1 MLHTRLGQLL
11 LDAGCV
17 TSAQL
22 HEALARQQDTRQP
35 LGQIL
40 CERQI
45 ISQETLLKFLSQQ
58 YGLATA
64 YPFPVDVVPQLA
76 TCMPEAWAQHH
87 VAVPLKKVG
96 RRLTVAL
103 ADPANLHVLDEVR
116 FRTGLQVIPVIALET
131 DIRQRI
137 RALYRRRDSDPRGDD
152 ARAGNWH
159 DAEADP
165 HDSPRSDGSLRMGV
179 EAILQSE
186 EMRALLDKASS
197 SLQYA
202 KPDAGAEALVEE
214 ESPVARLV
222 QTILERAA
230 GTGVSDVHL
239 EPHES
244 AVRVRFRLD
253 GVLHTVMT
261 YSLGLRNAVIS
272 RLKILSHLDIAERRL
287 PQDGRMTVA
296 LGAMQVLDVRLSVLP
311 SLHGEK
317 AVLRLLNRAGQL
329 VDLSALGMDAT
340 DTGTLLAALERP
352 HGMILV
358 VGPTGSGKT
367 TTLYS
372 ALQALN
378 TPDVNVVTVEDPV
391 EYHLTGITQVQIK
404 EEIGLGFAQ
413 ILRAFLR
420 QDPDIM
426 MVGEIRDLETA
437 QIAIRAALTG
447 HRVLSTLHTH
457 DAVQAVTRLLD
468 MGVASFMVASSVSVI
483 VAQRLVRRICSDC
496 QRPVD
501 RFSREHLREL
511 GFTHEEA
518 LIVTPMYGQGCA
530 GCHGTGYRGRLGLF
544 EVLPLSEVFRSRIL
558 EQHTAD
564 QLKQQALADGLK
576 TIRRSGLDKVK
587 QGLTTLEEVASVST
601 EDEARP
607 WRGSTPES
615 HGAGTPRPAPP
626 LT

>member
-17 TSAQL
+17 TAAQL
-22 HEALARQQDTRQP
+22 QEALTRQQETRQP

-40 CERQI
+40 CDRQV
-45 ISQETLLKFLSQQ
+45 ISEETLLKFLGQQ

-64 YPFPVDVVPQLA
+64 YPFPSDVTPQLA
-76 TCMPEAWAQHH
+76 NCVPQAWAQQH
-87 VAVPLKKVG
+87 VAVPVSQVG

-116 FRTGLQVIPVIALET
+116 FRTGLQMVPVIALET
-131 DIRQRI
+131 DIRQCIQTLYQRQDHG
-137 RALYRRRDSDPRGDD
+137 RHGGASLPASTPDADASAGVHGSPSSDEALRTVPRVDS
-152 ARAGNWH
+152 
-159 DAEADP
+159 
-165 HDSPRSDGSLRMGV
+165 
-179 EAILQSE
+179 ILQSE
-186 EMRALLDKASS
+186 EMMSLLDKASS
-197 SLQYA
+197 SLRYA
-202 KPDAGAEALVEE
+202 QPETGAEALVEE

-239 EPHES
+239 EPYES

-253 GVLHTVMT
+253 GVLHTAMT

-287 PQDGRMTVA
+287 PQDGRMTLE
-296 LGAMQVLDVRLSVLP
+296 LGARRTVDVRLSVLP

-329 VDLSALGMDAT
+329 VDLPALGLDAA
-340 DTGTLLAALERP
+340 DTETFLTALERP

-358 VGPTGSGKT
+358 TGPTGSGKT

-372 ALQALN
+372 ALQVLN
-378 TPDVNVVTVEDPV
+378 TPDVNIVTVEDPV
-391 EYHLTGITQVQIK
+391 EYHFTGITQVQIK

-457 DAVQAVTRLLD
+457 DAVRAVTRLLD
-468 MGVASFMVASSVSVI
+468 MGVDPFMVASSVSVI
-483 VAQRLVRRICSDC
+483 VAQRLVRRICPAC
-496 QRPVD
+496 QRPDD
-501 RFSREHLREL
+501 RISMEQLREL
-511 GFTHEEA
+511 GFTDAEA
-518 LIVTPMYGQGCA
+518 PTVAPVHGQGCIA
-530 GCHGTGYRGRLGLF
+530 CHGTGYKGRVGLF
-544 EVLPLSEVFRSRIL
+544 EVLPVSERFRSRTL
-558 EQHTAD
+558 ERQTAD
-564 QLKQQALADGLK
+564 QLKHQALADGLK
-576 TIRRSGLDKVK
+576 TIRRGGLDKIK
-587 QGLTTLEEVASVST
+587 QGLTTIEEVVSVST
-601 EDEARP
+601 ED
-607 WRGSTPES
+607 
-615 HGAGTPRPAPP
+615 
-626 LT
+626 

>member
-22 HEALARQQDTRQP
+22 QEALARQQATRQP

-40 CERQI
+40 FEQQI
-45 ISQETLLKFLSQQ
+45 ISEETLLKFLGQQ

-64 YPFPVDVVPQLA
+64 YPFPAEIAPDLANCVPQS
-76 TCMPEAWAQHH
+76 WAQQH
-87 VAVPLKKVG
+87 VAVPLNKVG
-96 RRLTVAL
+96 RRLTVAV

-116 FRTGLQVIPVIALET
+116 FRTELQVMPVIALES
-131 DIRQRI
+131 DIRRCIQSLYQRQDHS
-137 RALYRRRDSDPRGDD
+137 RPGGSSSPASMH
-152 ARAGNWH
+152 AA
-159 DAEADP
+159 
-165 HDSPRSDGSLRMGV
+165 DSPLRLHGPPSSEDSLRNV
-179 EAILQSE
+179 HRVDSILQSE
-186 EMRALLDKASS
+186 EMRALLDTASS
-197 SLQYA
+197 SLRYA
-202 KPDAGAEALVEE
+202 QSEAGSEALVEE
-214 ESPVARLV
+214 ESPVARLA

-239 EPHES
+239 EPYES

-253 GVLHTVMT
+253 GVLHTAMT

-287 PQDGRMTVA
+287 PQDGRMTLE
-296 LGAMQVLDVRLSVLP
+296 LGPKRTVDVRLSVLP

-329 VDLSALGMDAT
+329 VDLPALGLDAT
-340 DTGTLLAALERP
+340 GTEMFLTALERP

-358 VGPTGSGKT
+358 TGPTGSGKT

-372 ALQALN
+372 ALQVLN
-378 TPDVNVVTVEDPV
+378 TPDVNIVTVEDPV
-391 EYHLTGITQVQIK
+391 EYHFIGITQVQIK

-457 DAVQAVTRLLD
+457 DAVLAVTRLLE
-468 MGVASFMVASSVSVI
+468 MGVDPFMVASSVSVI
-483 VAQRLVRRICSDC
+483 VAQRLVRRICPGC
-496 QRPVD
+496 QQPDD
-501 RFSREHLREL
+501 RFSRKQLCDL
-511 GFTHEEA
+511 GFTEA
-518 LIVTPMYGQGCA
+518 ETPTVAPVRGQGCVA
-530 GCHGTGYRGRLGLF
+530 CHGTGYKGRIGLF
-544 EVLPLSEVFRSRIL
+544 EVLPLSESFRSRIL
-558 EQHTAD
+558 ERQNAD
-564 QLKQQALADGLK
+564 QLKQQALADGLT
-576 TIRRSGLDKVK
+576 TIRRSGLDKIK
-587 QGLTTLEEVASVST
+587 EGLTTVEGVVSVST
-601 EDEARP
+601 ED
-607 WRGSTPES
+607 
-615 HGAGTPRPAPP
+615 
-626 LT
+626 

>member
-17 TSAQL
+17 TAAQL
-22 HEALARQQDTRQP
+22 REALAQQQETRQP

-40 CERQI
+40 CERQV
-45 ISQETLLKFLSQQ
+45 ISEETLLKFLGQQ

-64 YPFPVDVVPQLA
+64 YPFPSDVAPQLA
-76 TCMPEAWAQHH
+76 NCVPQAWARQH
-87 VAVPLKKVG
+87 VAVPVNQAG

-116 FRTGLQVIPVIALET
+116 FRTGLQVIPVVALES
-131 DIRQRI
+131 DIRQCLQ
-137 RALYRRRDSDPRGDD
+137 ALYQGQDD
-152 ARAGNWH
+152 GRHDGSSAPANTYDAAAPARAASHSNEGESRAH
-159 DAEADP
+159 TV
-165 HDSPRSDGSLRMGV
+165 DS
-179 EAILQSE
+179 ILQSE
-186 EMRALLDKASS
+186 EMTSLLDKASS
-197 SLQYA
+197 SLRYA
-202 KPDAGAEALVEE
+202 QPEAGTEAVVEE

-239 EPHES
+239 EPDEGG
-244 AVRVRFRLD
+244 VRVRFRLD
-253 GVLHTVMT
+253 GVLHTAMT

-287 PQDGRMTVA
+287 PQDGRMTLE
-296 LGAMQVLDVRLSVLP
+296 LGGQRIVDARLSVLP

-329 VDLSALGMDAT
+329 VELAALGLDAT
-340 DTGTLLAALERP
+340 DTETFLTALERP

-358 VGPTGSGKT
+358 TGPTGSGKT
-367 TTLYS
+367 TTLYA

-378 TPDVNVVTVEDPV
+378 TPDVNIVTVEDPV
-391 EYHLTGITQVQIK
+391 EYHFTGITQVQIK
-404 EEIGLGFAQ
+404 EEIGLGFAR

-457 DAVQAVTRLLD
+457 DAVRAVTRLLD
-468 MGVASFMVASSVSVI
+468 MGVEPFMVASSVSVI
-483 VAQRLVRRICSDC
+483 VAQRLVRRICPDC
-496 QRPVD
+496 QRPDD
-501 RFSREHLREL
+501 RFSIQQLREA
-511 GFTHEEA
+511 GFTCAE
-518 LIVTPMYGQGCA
+518 VTSIAPMRGQGCVA
-530 GCHGTGYRGRLGLF
+530 CHGTGYKGRIGLF
-544 EVLPLSEVFRSRIL
+544 EVLPVSDQFRSRVL
-558 EQHTAD
+558 ERQTAE

-576 TIRRSGLDKVK
+576 TIRRSGLDKIK
-587 QGLTTLEEVASVST
+587 QGLTTMEEVVSVST
-601 EDEARP
+601 ED
-607 WRGSTPES
+607 
-615 HGAGTPRPAPP
+615 
-626 LT
+626 

>member
-22 HEALARQQDTRQP
+22 HEALARQQETRQP

-40 CERQI
+40 FEQQV
-45 ISQETLLKFLSQQ
+45 ISEETLLKFLGQQ

-64 YPFPVDVVPQLA
+64 YPFPADVAPQLA
-76 TCMPEAWAQHH
+76 SCVTQTWAQQH
-87 VAVPLKKVG
+87 VAVPLSKVG
-96 RRLTVAL
+96 RRLTVAV

-116 FRTGLQVIPVIALET
+116 FRTGLQVVPVIALES
-131 DIRQRI
+131 DIRQCI
-137 RALYRRRDSDPRGDD
+137 QALYERRDYRRSEGSLQP
-152 ARAGNWH
+152 ARTH
-159 DAEADP
+159 DADSFAAA
-165 HDSPRSDGSLRMGV
+165 HDSCSSDDSLRDV
-179 EAILQSE
+179 HRVDSILQSE
-186 EMRALLDKASS
+186 EMRSLLDKASS
-197 SLQYA
+197 SLRYA
-202 KPDAGAEALVEE
+202 QPEASSETLVEE

-239 EPHES
+239 EPYES

-253 GVLHTVMT
+253 GVLHTAMT

-287 PQDGRMTVA
+287 PQDGRMTLE
-296 LGAMQVLDVRLSVLP
+296 LGPKRTVDVRLSVLP

-329 VDLSALGMDAT
+329 VDLPALGLDAT
-340 DTGTLLAALERP
+340 DTETFLTALERP

-358 VGPTGSGKT
+358 TGPTGSGKT

-378 TPDVNVVTVEDPV
+378 TPDVNIVTVEDPV
-391 EYHLTGITQVQIK
+391 EYHFTGITQVQIK

-457 DAVQAVTRLLD
+457 DAVRAVTRLLE
-468 MGVASFMVASSVSVI
+468 MGVDPFMVASSVSVI
-483 VAQRLVRRICSDC
+483 VAQRLVRRICLGC
-496 QRPVD
+496 RRPDD
-501 RFSREHLREL
+501 RFSREQLREL
-511 GFTHEEA
+511 GFTEEE
-518 LIVTPMYGQGCA
+518 TPTVAPVRGQGCA
-530 GCHGTGYRGRLGLF
+530 ACHGTGYKGRIGLF
-544 EVLPLSEVFRSRIL
+544 EVLTVSESFRSGIL
-558 EQHTAD
+558 ERQTAD
-564 QLKQQALADGLK
+564 QLKQQALTDGLK
-576 TIRRSGLDKVK
+576 TMRRSGLDKIRH
-587 QGLTTLEEVASVST
+587 GLTTVEEVVSVST
-601 EDEARP
+601 ED
-607 WRGSTPES
+607 
-615 HGAGTPRPAPP
+615 
-626 LT
+626 

>member
-1 MLHTRLGQLL
+1 MGGMLRTRLGQLL

-17 TSAQL
+17 TDAQL
-22 HEALARQQDTRQP
+22 HEALARQRETRQP

-40 CERQI
+40 FERQV
-45 ISQETLLKFLSQQ
+45 ISEETLLKFLGQQ

-64 YPFPVDVVPQLA
+64 LPFPADVAPQLA
-76 TCMPEAWAQHH
+76 NCVPQTWAEQHA
-87 VAVPLKKVG
+87 AVPLSQVG
-96 RRLTVAL
+96 RRLTIAV

-116 FRTGLQVIPVIALET
+116 FRTGLQVIPVIALES
-131 DIRQRI
+131 DIRQGI
-137 RALYRRRDSDPRGDD
+137 RALYERRTQSRSGDSVPPVNPRDADFLAESPDSSASAG
-152 ARAGNWH
+152 ALRAGV
-159 DAEADP
+159 
-165 HDSPRSDGSLRMGV
+165 DS
-179 EAILQSE
+179 ILQSE

-197 SLQYA
+197 SLRYA
-202 KPDAGAEALVEE
+202 QPEAGPETLVEE
-214 ESPVARLV
+214 ASPVARLV

-253 GVLHTVMT
+253 GVLHTAMT

-287 PQDGRMTVA
+287 PQDGRMTLEMGPKRTV
-296 LGAMQVLDVRLSVLP
+296 DVRLSVLP

-329 VDLSALGMDAT
+329 VDLQALGLGAT
-340 DTGTLLAALERP
+340 DTETFLAALERP

-358 VGPTGSGKT
+358 TGPTGSGKT
-367 TTLYS
+367 TTLYA
-372 ALQALN
+372 ALQVLN
-378 TPDVNVVTVEDPV
+378 TPDVNIVTVEDPV
-391 EYHLTGITQVQIK
+391 EYHFTGITQVQIK

-457 DAVQAVTRLLD
+457 DAVRAVTRLLE
-468 MGVASFMVASSVSVI
+468 MGVDPFMVASSVSVI
-483 VAQRLVRRICSDC
+483 VAQRLVRRICSGC
-496 QRPVD
+496 RRPDD
-501 RFSREHLREL
+501 RFSRKQLREL
-511 GFTHEEA
+511 GFTEEEA
-518 LIVTPMYGQGCA
+518 MAVEPVRGQGCA
-530 GCHGTGYRGRLGLF
+530 ACHGTGYKGRIGLF
-544 EVLPLSEVFRSRIL
+544 EVLPVSEPFRARIL
-558 EQHTAD
+558 ERQTAD
-564 QLKQQALADGLK
+564 QLKRQALADGLS
-576 TIRRSGLDKVK
+576 TIRRSGLDNIRR
-587 QGLTTLEEVASVST
+587 GLTTVEEVVSVST
-601 EDEARP
+601 ED
-607 WRGSTPES
+607 
-615 HGAGTPRPAPP
+615 
-626 LT
+626 

>member
-22 HEALARQQDTRQP
+22 HEALARQQETRQP

-40 CERQI
+40 FERQLL
-45 ISQETLLKFLSQQ
+45 SEETLLKFLGQQ

-64 YPFPVDVVPQLA
+64 YPFPADVAPQLA
-76 TCMPEAWAQHH
+76 DYVPQTWAQQH
-87 VAVPLKKVG
+87 VAVPLSKVG

-116 FRTGLQVIPVIALET
+116 FRTGLQVIPVIALES
-131 DIRQRI
+131 DIRQCI
-137 RALYRRRDSDPRGDD
+137 QALYERRDHR
-152 ARAGNWH
+152 RT
-159 DAEADP
+159 
-165 HDSPRSDGSLRMGV
+165 DGSLPPPIPHDADSLAGARDSSPSDNSLRNV
-179 EAILQSE
+179 HRVDSILQSE
-186 EMRALLDKASS
+186 EMRSLLDKASS
-197 SLQYA
+197 SLRYA
-202 KPDAGAEALVEE
+202 QPEAGPETLVEE

-239 EPHES
+239 EPYES

-253 GVLHTVMT
+253 GVLHTAMT

-272 RLKILSHLDIAERRL
+272 RLKIMSHLDIAERRL
-287 PQDGRMTVA
+287 PQDGRMTLE
-296 LGAMQVLDVRLSVLP
+296 LGPKRTVDVRLSVLP

-329 VDLSALGMDAT
+329 VDLPALGLDAA
-340 DTGTLLAALERP
+340 DTETLLTALERP

-358 VGPTGSGKT
+358 TGPTGSGKT

-372 ALQALN
+372 ALQVLN
-378 TPDVNVVTVEDPV
+378 TPDVNIVTVEDPV
-391 EYHLTGITQVQIK
+391 EYHFTGITQVQIK

-457 DAVQAVTRLLD
+457 DAVRAVTRLLEMKVD
-468 MGVASFMVASSVSVI
+468 PFMVASSVTVI
-483 VAQRLVRRICSDC
+483 VAQRLVRRICSGC
-496 QRPVD
+496 RRPDD
-501 RFSREHLREL
+501 RFSREQLSEL
-511 GFTHEEA
+511 GYTEEE
-518 LIVTPMYGQGCA
+518 TPTVAPVRGQGCA
-530 GCHGTGYRGRLGLF
+530 ACHGTGYKGRIGLY
-544 EVLPLSEVFRSRIL
+544 EVLPVSESFRSRIL
-558 EQHTAD
+558 ERQTAD

-576 TIRRSGLDKVK
+576 TIRRSGLDKIR
-587 QGLTTLEEVASVST
+587 QGLTTVEEVVSVST
-601 EDEARP
+601 ED
-607 WRGSTPES
+607 
-615 HGAGTPRPAPP
+615 
-626 LT
+626 

>member
-17 TSAQL
+17 TAAQL
-22 HEALARQQDTRQP
+22 REALARQQATRQP

-40 CERQI
+40 CERQV
-45 ISQETLLKFLSQQ
+45 ISEETLLKFLGQQ

-64 YPFPVDVVPQLA
+64 YPFPSDVAPELANCVPQ
-76 TCMPEAWAQHH
+76 AWARQH
-87 VAVPLKKVG
+87 VAVPVNQAG

-116 FRTGLQVIPVIALET
+116 FRTGLQVIPVVALES
-131 DIRQRI
+131 DIRQCLQ
-137 RALYRRRDSDPRGDD
+137 ALYQGQDD
-152 ARAGNWH
+152 GRH
-159 DAEADP
+159 
-165 HDSPRSDGSLRMGV
+165 DGSSAPANTCDAAASARDASHSNEGELHAHTV
-179 EAILQSE
+179 DSILQSE
-186 EMRALLDKASS
+186 EMASLLDKASS
-197 SLQYA
+197 SLRYA
-202 KPDAGAEALVEE
+202 RPEAGTEAVVEE

-239 EPHES
+239 EPDES
-244 AVRVRFRLD
+244 GVRVRFRLD
-253 GVLHTVMT
+253 GVLHTAMT

-287 PQDGRMTVA
+287 PQDGRMTLA
-296 LGAMQVLDVRLSVLP
+296 LGGQRTVDVRLSVLP

-329 VDLSALGMDAT
+329 VELAALGLDAT
-340 DTGTLLAALERP
+340 GTETFLTALERP

-358 VGPTGSGKT
+358 TGPTGSGKT
-367 TTLYS
+367 TTLYA
-372 ALQALN
+372 ALQVLN
-378 TPDVNVVTVEDPV
+378 TPDVNIVTVEDPV
-391 EYHLTGITQVQIK
+391 EYHFTGITQVQIK
-404 EEIGLGFAQ
+404 EEIGLGFAR

-457 DAVQAVTRLLD
+457 DAVRAVTRLLD
-468 MGVASFMVASSVSVI
+468 MGVEPFMVASSVSVI
-483 VAQRLVRRICSDC
+483 VAQRLVRQICPNC
-496 QRPVD
+496 QRPDD
-501 RFSREHLREL
+501 RFSIQQLREA
-511 GFTHEEA
+511 GFTDAE
-518 LIVTPMYGQGCA
+518 VTSIAPLRGQGCVA
-530 GCHGTGYRGRLGLF
+530 CHGTGYKGRIGLF
-544 EVLPLSEVFRSRIL
+544 EVLPISDQFRPRIL
-558 EQHTAD
+558 ERQTAE

-576 TIRRSGLDKVK
+576 TIRRSGLDKIK
-587 QGLTTLEEVASVST
+587 QGLTTMEEVVSVST
-601 EDEARP
+601 ED
-607 WRGSTPES
+607 
-615 HGAGTPRPAPP
+615 
-626 LT
+626 

>member
-17 TSAQL
+17 TAAQL
-22 HEALARQQDTRQP
+22 REALAQQEETRQP
-35 LGQIL
+35 LSRIL
-40 CERQI
+40 CERRV
-45 ISQETLLKFLSQQ
+45 ISEETLLKFLGQQ

-64 YPFPVDVVPQLA
+64 YPFPSDVAPQLA
-76 TCMPEAWAQHH
+76 NCVPLAWAQQH
-87 VAVPLKKVG
+87 VAVPVKQSG

-116 FRTGLQVIPVIALET
+116 FRTGLQVIPVVALES
-131 DIRQRI
+131 DIRRCLQV
-137 RALYRRRDSDPRGDD
+137 LYQGQDDGRHDGSPAPANTYDD
-152 ARAGNWH
+152 AAAPAR
-159 DAEADP
+159 DASHVNEGGFHA
-165 HDSPRSDGSLRMGV
+165 HTVDS
-179 EAILQSE
+179 ILQSE
-186 EMRALLDKASS
+186 DMTSLLDKASS
-197 SLQYA
+197 SLRYA
-202 KPDAGAEALVEE
+202 QPEAGTEAVVEE

-239 EPHES
+239 EPDEGG
-244 AVRVRFRLD
+244 VRVRFRLD

-287 PQDGRMTVA
+287 PQDGRMTLELEGQRTVDA
-296 LGAMQVLDVRLSVLP
+296 RLSVLP

-329 VDLSALGMDAT
+329 VELTALGLDAT
-340 DTGTLLAALERP
+340 DTETFLTALERP

-358 VGPTGSGKT
+358 TGPTGSGKT
-367 TTLYS
+367 TTLYA
-372 ALQALN
+372 ALQVLN
-378 TPDVNVVTVEDPV
+378 TPDVNIVTVEDPV
-391 EYHLTGITQVQIK
+391 EYHFTGITQVQVK
-404 EEIGLGFAQ
+404 EEIGLGFAR

-457 DAVQAVTRLLD
+457 DAVQSVTRLLD
-468 MGVASFMVASSVSVI
+468 MGVEPFMVASSVSVI
-483 VAQRLVRRICSDC
+483 VAQRLVRRICPNC
-496 QRPVD
+496 QRPDD
-501 RFSREHLREL
+501 RFSIQQLREA
-511 GFTHEEA
+511 GFTGAEA
-518 LIVTPMYGQGCA
+518 TSIAPLRGQGCVA
-530 GCHGTGYRGRLGLF
+530 CHGTGYKGRIGLF
-544 EVLPLSEVFRSRIL
+544 EVLPVSDQFRSGIL
-558 EQHTAD
+558 ERRTAE

-576 TIRRSGLDKVK
+576 TIRRSGLDKIK
-587 QGLTTLEEVASVST
+587 QGLTTMEEVVSVST
-601 EDEARP
+601 ED
-607 WRGSTPES
+607 
-615 HGAGTPRPAPP
+615 
-626 LT
+626 

>member
-22 HEALARQQDTRQP
+22 HEALARQQETRQP
-35 LGQIL
+35 LGQIFL
-40 CERQI
+40 ERQV
-45 ISQETLLKFLSQQ
+45 ISKETLLKFLGQQ

-64 YPFPVDVVPQLA
+64 YPFPADVAPQLA
-76 TCMPEAWAQHH
+76 NCVPQTWAQQH
-87 VAVPLKKVG
+87 VAVPLSRVG
-96 RRLTVAL
+96 RRLTVAV
-103 ADPANLHVLDEVR
+103 ADPANLHALDEVR
-116 FRTGLQVIPVIALET
+116 FRTGLHVIPVIALEA
-131 DIRQRI
+131 DIRRCIQ
-137 RALYRRRDSDPRGDD
+137 ALYQPQVHGRHGGSSPPASTQDADSFGGSSGSSLSDHALRN
-152 ARAGNWH
+152 AHRV
-159 DAEADP
+159 
-165 HDSPRSDGSLRMGV
+165 DS
-179 EAILQSE
+179 ILQSE
-186 EMRALLDKASS
+186 EMASLLDKASS
-197 SLQYA
+197 SLRYA
-202 KPDAGAEALVEE
+202 QPEAGAEALVEE

-222 QTILERAA
+222 QTILDRAA

-239 EPHES
+239 EPYES

-253 GVLHTVMT
+253 GVLHTAMT

-287 PQDGRMTVA
+287 PQDGRMTLE
-296 LGAMQVLDVRLSVLP
+296 LGSKRTVDVRLSVLP

-329 VDLSALGMDAT
+329 VDLPALGLDAT
-340 DTGTLLAALERP
+340 DTETFLTALERP

-358 VGPTGSGKT
+358 TGPTGSGKT

-372 ALQALN
+372 ALQVLN
-378 TPDVNVVTVEDPV
+378 TPDVNIVTVEDPV
-391 EYHLTGITQVQIK
+391 EYHFTGITQVQVK

-457 DAVQAVTRLLD
+457 DAVRSVTRLLD
-468 MGVASFMVASSVSVI
+468 MGVDPFMVASSVSVI
-483 VAQRLVRRICSDC
+483 VAQRLVRRVCPDC
-496 QRPVD
+496 RRPDD
-501 RFSREHLREL
+501 RFSTTQLREL
-511 GFTHEEA
+511 GFTEA
-518 LIVTPMYGQGCA
+518 ETLTVGPVRGQGCA
-530 GCHGTGYRGRLGLF
+530 ACHGTGYKGRIGLF
-544 EVLPLSEVFRSRIL
+544 EILSVSERFRSRIL
-558 EQHTAD
+558 ERRPAD

-576 TIRRSGLDKVK
+576 TIRRSGLDKIK
-587 QGLTTLEEVASVST
+587 QGLTTIEEVVNVST
-601 EDEARP
+601 EDETR
-607 WRGSTPES
+607 
-615 HGAGTPRPAPP
+615 
-626 LT
+626 